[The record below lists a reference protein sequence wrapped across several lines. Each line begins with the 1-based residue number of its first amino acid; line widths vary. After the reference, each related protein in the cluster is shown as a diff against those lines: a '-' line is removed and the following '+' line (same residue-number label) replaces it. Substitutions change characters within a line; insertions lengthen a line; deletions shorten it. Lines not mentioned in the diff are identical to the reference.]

1 MLLLPKYQEMFSTR
15 AHVRYQTAILCVY
28 EFLSATGAAWSRH
41 LSGATS
47 LLCIAKVGMM
57 ALGELALPRS
67 QATLGERLSGRLPV
81 KTILQHV
88 SLLS

>member
-47 LLCIAKVGMM
+47 LLYIAKVGMM
-57 ALGELALPRS
+57 ALPRS
-67 QATLGERLSGRLPV
+67 QASLGERLSGSLPV